1 MKKLLFVFFL
11 LFTFAAKSQ
20 DSTYV
25 QLELKNGKLIKGQL
39 IQKSDA
45 EVTVAT
51 QDLGKVTL
59 AWSTIKSMNMISK
72 DGNDRTPNPHP
83 SRYFFAPS
91 AIPLKKGEKYYQN
104 ALFLV
109 NSFQVGLND
118 HFSIGGGLV
127 IPFALFITPKIGY
140 QVSEKVH
147 VGGGILFAT
156 SLIRGL
162 NFGVGTGYGSVTYGT
177 KEHNLTLNA
186 GLGAYNENTGFGR
199 DDYNW
204 KFAKNPLFTFS
215 GMTRIS
221 NRIMLI
227 TENWFFS
234 TTTYNY
240 DQNNV
245 VINSNSEYKA
255 ILSGGARILMERS
268 AFDVGFLTPTF
279 GDGTGAIP
287 YVAYNIKF

>member
-1 MKKLLFVFFL
+1 MKKLLFVFLL

-25 QLELKNGKLIKGQL
+25 SVELKNGKFIKGLL

-45 EVTVAT
+45 DVTVAT

-59 AWSTIKSMNMISK
+59 AWSTIRSMNMISK
-72 DGNDRTPNPHP
+72 DGNDRTPNPH
-83 SRYFFAPS
+83 STRYFFAPS

-109 NSFQVGLND
+109 NSFQVGLSD

-127 IPFALFITPKIGY
+127 VPFALFITPKLGY
-140 QVSEKVH
+140 QVSDKVH

-162 NFGVGTGYGSVTYGT
+162 NFGIGTAYGSVTYGT
-177 KEHNLTLNA
+177 KEHNLTLNG

-204 KFAKNPLFTFS
+204 KFAKNPLFTLS

-221 NRIMLI
+221 NRVMLM
-227 TENWFFS
+227 TENWFF
-234 TTTYNY
+234 TAKTVNY
-240 DQNNV
+240 DNNGQLL
-245 VINSNSEYKA
+245 NSNTGYKA

-268 AFDVGFLTPTF
+268 AFDIGFLSPTVSDI
-279 GDGTGAIP
+279 GGVIP
-287 YVAYNIKF
+287 YLAYNIKF

>member
-1 MKKLLFVFFL
+1 MKKLLFVFLL

-51 QDLGKVTL
+51 KDLGKVTL

-127 IPFALFITPKIGY
+127 IPCALFITPKIGD
-140 QVSEKVH
+140 QV
-147 VGGGILFAT
+147 T
-156 SLIRGL
+156 
-162 NFGVGTGYGSVTYGT
+162 
-177 KEHNLTLNA
+177 
-186 GLGAYNENTGFGR
+186 
-199 DDYNW
+199 
-204 KFAKNPLFTFS
+204 
-215 GMTRIS
+215 
-221 NRIMLI
+221 
-227 TENWFFS
+227 
-234 TTTYNY
+234 
-240 DQNNV
+240 
-245 VINSNSEYKA
+245 
-255 ILSGGARILMERS
+255 
-268 AFDVGFLTPTF
+268 
-279 GDGTGAIP
+279 
-287 YVAYNIKF
+287 

>member
-11 LFTFAAKSQ
+11 LFTFAANSQ

-25 QLELKNGKLIKGQL
+25 QLELKNGKQIKGQL
-39 IQKSDA
+39 IQKSDS

-51 QDLGKVTL
+51 QDVGKVTL
-59 AWSTIKSMNMISK
+59 AWSTIKSMHMISK

-109 NSFQVGLND
+109 NSFQVGLNN

-156 SLIRGL
+156 SLIRGF

-177 KEHNLTLNA
+177 KEHNLTINA

-204 KFAKNPLFTFS
+204 KLAKKPLFTFS

-268 AFDVGFLTPTF
+268 AFDVGFLTPSF
-279 GDGTGAIP
+279 GDGIGAIP

>member
-1 MKKLLFVFFL
+1 
-11 LFTFAAKSQ
+11 
-20 DSTYV
+20 
-25 QLELKNGKLIKGQL
+25 
-39 IQKSDA
+39 
-45 EVTVAT
+45 
-51 QDLGKVTL
+51 
-59 AWSTIKSMNMISK
+59 MNMISK

-234 TTTYNY
+234 TTTVNY
-240 DQNNV
+240 DENGQFL
-245 VINSNSEYKA
+245 NSNTGYKA

>member
-1 MKKLLFVFFL
+1 MKKLLFVFLL

-25 QLELKNGKLIKGQL
+25 QLELKNGKFIKGLL

-51 QDLGKVTL
+51 PDLGKVTL
-59 AWSTIKSMNMISK
+59 AWSTIRSMNMISK
-72 DGNDRTPNPHP
+72 DGNDRTPNPH
-83 SRYFFAPS
+83 STRYFFAPS

-162 NFGVGTGYGSVTYGT
+162 NFGIGTAYGSVTYGT
-177 KEHNLTLNA
+177 KEHNLTLNG

-204 KFAKNPLFTFS
+204 KFAKNPLFTFKS
-215 GMTRIS
+215 VRSRSRFVRLKIS
-221 NRIMLI
+221 
-227 TENWFFS
+227 
-234 TTTYNY
+234 
-240 DQNNV
+240 
-245 VINSNSEYKA
+245 INSSDGLAVWSSPVPSAIISLMMMSPADGVGALAKEILVALMIFPLQSE
-255 ILSGGARILMERS
+255 
-268 AFDVGFLTPTF
+268 
-279 GDGTGAIP
+279 IP
-287 YVAYNIKF
+287 FRTRV